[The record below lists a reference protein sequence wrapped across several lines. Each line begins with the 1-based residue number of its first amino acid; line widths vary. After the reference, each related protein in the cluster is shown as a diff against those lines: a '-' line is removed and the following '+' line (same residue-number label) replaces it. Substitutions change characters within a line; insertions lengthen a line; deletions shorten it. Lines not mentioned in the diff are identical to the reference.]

1 MCKKEHPE
9 NLTKGFARC
18 VFVKREMNSRKTKTA
33 PVRGSIWPFPNG
45 KGRERSEVAFPDDEN
60 RQGVRFHLLNTRG
73 IQHPR
78 NNKTEHKK
86 TLKKD

>member
-1 MCKKEHPE
+1 MCETEHPE

-33 PVRGSIWPFPNG
+33 PARGSIWPFPDG

-60 RQGVRFHLLNTRG
+60 RQGVRFRLLKTRAT
-73 IQHPR
+73 IHQ
-78 NNKTEHKK
+78 NKQRSPTKK
-86 TLKKD
+86 AN

>member
-1 MCKKEHPE
+1 MCETEHPE

-33 PVRGSIWPFPNG
+33 PARGSIWPFPDG

-60 RQGVRFHLLNTRG
+60 RQGVRFRLLKTRET
-73 IQHPR
+73 IHQ
-78 NNKTEHKK
+78 NKQRSPMKK
-86 TLKKD
+86 AN